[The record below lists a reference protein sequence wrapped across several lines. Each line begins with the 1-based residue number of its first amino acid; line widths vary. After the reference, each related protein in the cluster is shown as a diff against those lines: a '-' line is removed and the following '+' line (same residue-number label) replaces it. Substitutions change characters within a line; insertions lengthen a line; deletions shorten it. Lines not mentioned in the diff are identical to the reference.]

1 MANKNPKA
9 ARSALSCIAL
19 LAALFT
25 FEAAA
30 QGLDAAPSEPLR
42 VQEVRC
48 AGNDNT
54 SCEFIREKLHLVA
67 GDLLD
72 EEEVR
77 NAELR
82 LASLR
87 NFTAVHVRLEK
98 GATRGAVVVVIG
110 VVEADPVVT
119 EFIAGLSD
127 RITWK
132 YSQLGA
138 RVAHQNLFGT
148 GKYAEL
154 GAVAFVPLQDD
165 PNFEA
170 QSVFLRYADPQLF
183 DSRRWF
189 AQASVGWSKR
199 DSATEDGSF
208 THYESPQLSASV
220 GWRFADF
227 SYLTLG
233 TTWRPGVKQ
242 VSGLWY
248 GDGTFQV
255 KDESE
260 RIENTADITYGWNS
274 EDDLHFPTRGSA
286 LQFGLAVRLRGNE
299 GVRVGGGIQFRKTW
313 SATGGYWS
321 IGLGGEPSNEY
332 RGSFYESQLIAFTYA
347 RPVEPGPNIRRGR
360 WYIEPGFDIGFR
372 TPEGDTRYGAGLKVG
387 WRAETRQ
394 FGVVNLYI
402 LASTDWAQ

>member
-1 MANKNPKA
+1 MTNKNSNA
-9 ARSALSCIAL
+9 ARTVLPCFTLLIASLSVG
-19 LAALFT
+19 
-25 FEAAA
+25 AAA
-30 QGLDAAPSEPLR
+30 QNVDPIAARPLR
-42 VQEVRC
+42 VQEIRC

-54 SCEFIREKLHLVA
+54 SCEFIREKLHLTA
-67 GDLLD
+67 GDTLD

-82 LASLR
+82 LAALR
-87 NFTAVHVRLEK
+87 NFTSVHVRLEK
-98 GATRGAVVVVIG
+98 GAERGAVIVVLQVE
-110 VVEADPVVT
+110 EADPIAK

-127 RITWK
+127 RLTWQ

-138 RVAHQNLFGT
+138 RIAHQNLFGT

-154 GAVAFVPLQDD
+154 GAVAFVPLHDD

-170 QSVFLRYADPQLF
+170 QSVWLRYADPQLF

-199 DSATEDGSF
+199 DSALEDGSF
-208 THYESPQLSASV
+208 THFEGPQLSASA

-227 SYLTLG
+227 SYLMFG
-233 TTWRPGVKQ
+233 TTWRPGVER
-242 VSGLWY
+242 VSGLWH
-248 GDGTFQV
+248 GDGTFEV
-255 KDESE
+255 KDESQLS
-260 RIENTADITYGWNS
+260 ENTIDLSYGWNS

-286 LQFGLAVRLRGNE
+286 FHFGLSRHLRGDQKFSF
-299 GVRVGGGIQFRKTW
+299 GPIQFRKTW
-313 SATGGYWS
+313 NAAGGYWS
-321 IGLGGEPSNEY
+321 IALGGEPSNEY

-360 WYIEPGFDIGFR
+360 WYIEPGFDAGFR

-394 FGVVNLYI
+394 FGVVNFYI

>member
-1 MANKNPKA
+1 MTKSKSKA
-9 ARSALSCIAL
+9 ARTVLSCIAL
-19 LAALFT
+19 LASIC

-30 QGLDAAPSEPLR
+30 QGPAAAPSQSLR
-42 VQEVRC
+42 VQEIRC

-54 SCEFIREKLHLVA
+54 SCEFIREKLHLTA
-67 GDLLD
+67 GDALD

-87 NFTAVHVRLEK
+87 NFTSAHVRLEK
-98 GATRGAVVVVIG
+98 GAERGAVIVILQ
-110 VVEADPVVT
+110 VEEADPIAT
-119 EFIAGLSD
+119 EFIAGVSNRL
-127 RITWK
+127 TWK

-138 RVAHQNLFGT
+138 RAAHQNLFGT

-154 GAVAFVPLQDD
+154 RAVAFVPLHDD

-170 QSVFLRYADPQLF
+170 RSVYLRYADPQLF

-189 AQASVGWSKR
+189 AQASVGWAKR

-208 THYESPQLSASV
+208 THYESPLLNASV

-227 SYLTLG
+227 SYLTFG
-233 TTWRPGVKQ
+233 TTWRPGVEQ
-242 VSGLWY
+242 VNGLWY
-248 GDGTFQV
+248 GDGTFEV
-255 KDESE
+255 RDESE
-260 RIENTADITYGWNS
+260 RIENTIDIGYGWNS

-286 LQFGLAVRLRGNE
+286 FQTGLIVHLRGNE
-299 GVRVGGGIQFRKTW
+299 GVTVGGIQFRKTW
-313 SATGGYWS
+313 SAAGGYWS
-321 IGLGGEPSNEY
+321 IAFGGEPINEY
-332 RGSFYESQLIAFTYA
+332 RESFQESQIVAFTYA
-347 RPVEPGPNIRRGR
+347 RSVEPGPNIRRGR
-360 WYIEPGFDIGFR
+360 WYIEPGFDFGFR